1 MNLLN
6 LRNLENFRNL
16 VDFRNLVNYR
26 NHDDKRQD
34 FAHFPN
40 NIPVFIC
47 LLPVTFWLF
56 DSSS

>member
-6 LRNLENFRNL
+6 LRNLENLRNP

-40 NIPVFIC
+40 NKHC
-47 LLPVTFWLF
+47 Q
-56 DSSS
+56 